1 MTDWAA
7 LLDAIDDGLGSFPPV
22 LVEALPADPGPVP
35 AALAERATR
44 TLRRMAE
51 VRSALERER
60 DDIARE
66 LVALSAARAARTRV
80 GDGARPVPH
89 FIDQRA

>member
-7 LLDAIDDGLGSFPPV
+7 LLDAIEEGLGSFPPV
-22 LVEALPADPGPVP
+22 LLDELPTAAEPVP
-35 AALAERATR
+35 AELAERAAR
-44 TLRRMAE
+44 TLRRMVEVQAE
-51 VRSALERER
+51 LERQR

-66 LVALSAARAARTRV
+66 LVALSAARAARRRE
-80 GDGARPVPH
+80 GDGAKPVPH